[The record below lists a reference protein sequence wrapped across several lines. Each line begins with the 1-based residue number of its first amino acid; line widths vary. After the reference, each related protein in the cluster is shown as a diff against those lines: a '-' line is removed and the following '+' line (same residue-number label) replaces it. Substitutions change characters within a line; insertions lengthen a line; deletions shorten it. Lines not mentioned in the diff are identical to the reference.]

1 LSRQPLLRV
10 DALVKHFG
18 GLRAVDHA
26 AFDVTEG
33 TITALIG
40 PNGAGKTTLFNLVSG
55 FLREDGG
62 SVHFG
67 DQDIT
72 RAAPHDVAAVGL
84 IRTFQQPRVMTRMT
98 VRENLHLASKD
109 QPGEQLRN
117 LFINRRATRRRE
129 REVGDRA
136 EDLLQL
142 VDLTRVAD
150 DYAGTL
156 SGGQRKL
163 LEFARAL
170 MPEPRMVL
178 LDEPLAG
185 VNPTLGRRLEA
196 MIEQLRSEHDVT
208 ILVIEHDLP
217 AVMRISDQVVV
228 MSDGRVIAEG
238 RPQEV
243 RRDQAVIDAYLG
255 THADI
260 PDPGE
265 DLP

>member
-1 LSRQPLLRV
+1 MNSPLLRV
-10 DALVKHFG
+10 DGLVKRFG

-26 AFDVTEG
+26 AFDVSEG

-55 FLREDGG
+55 FVREDEGH
-62 SVHFG
+62 VHFG
-67 DQDIT
+67 SQDIT
-72 RAAPHDVAAVGL
+72 HAAPHDVAGAGL
-84 IRTFQQPRVMTRMT
+84 IRTFQHPRVMTRMT

-117 LFINRRATRRRE
+117 LFINRRSTRRRE
-129 REVGDRA
+129 REVGERA
-136 EDLLQL
+136 GELLQL
-142 VDLTRVAD
+142 MDLTRVAD

-185 VNPTLGRRLEA
+185 VNPTLCRRLEGL
-196 MIEQLRSEHDVT
+196 IEQLRSEHDVT
-208 ILVIEHDLP
+208 ILVIEHNLP
-217 AVMRISDQVVV
+217 AVMRISDHVVV
-228 MSDGRVIAEG
+228 MSEGRVIAEG
-238 RPQEV
+238 RPEEV
-243 RRDQAVIDAYLG
+243 RRDQSVIDAYLG
-255 THADI
+255 THAEAPVADEAA
-260 PDPGE
+260 P
-265 DLP
+265 